1 MNYHA
6 RVRAARGLMA
16 RRGIDAMVLSV
27 GSDLPYFTGY
37 VAMPLERL
45 TMLVLPVA
53 GTAVLIVPKLE
64 APRVVEIPDLF
75 DVRPWGETERPV
87 SIIAGLLKDA
97 YRIAIGDQTWS
108 TFLLQLQEQLPSGM
122 FVQASPL
129 TSELRMRKDSDE
141 IEMLRRAGAAA
152 DRVVARLART
162 RFSGRTERELS
173 RQIAEWL
180 IAEGHETVDF
190 AIVGSGP
197 NGASPHHE
205 ASDRVIEVGD
215 SVVCD
220 FGGSL
225 GGYWSDTTRM
235 FVVDHPPEGFEE
247 PFRVL
252 RLAQAAA
259 VDAVRPGATAAS
271 IDAVARGAIVEA
283 GYGEYFIHRTGH
295 GIGTDVHEHPYIV
308 EGNETVL
315 EPGMTFSIE
324 PGIYLPNRFGMR
336 IEDIVAV
343 TADGVERL
351 NTSPRDLVTVG

>member
-1 MNYHA
+1 MNYHP

-16 RRGIDAMVLSV
+16 RRGIDAMALSV

-37 VAMPLERL
+37 AAMPLERL

-53 GTAVLIVPKLE
+53 GPAVLIVPELE
-64 APRVVEIPDLF
+64 APRVVEIPGLF
-75 DVRPWGETERPV
+75 DVHPWGETERPV
-87 SIIAGLLKDA
+87 SIVAALLKDA
-97 YRIAIGDQTWS
+97 HRIAVGDQTWS

-129 TSELRMRKDSDE
+129 TSELRMHKDSDE

-197 NGASPHHE
+197 NGASPHHD
-205 ASDRVIEVGD
+205 ASDRVIQVGD

-220 FGGSL
+220 FGGSF

-235 FVVDHPPEGFEE
+235 FVVGHPPAGFDE
-247 PFRVL
+247 PFQVL
-252 RLAQAAA
+252 HRAQAAA

-271 IDAVARGAIVEA
+271 IDAVARDAISEA

-295 GIGTDVHEHPYIV
+295 GIGMDVHEHPYIV
-308 EGNETVL
+308 EGNEIVL
-315 EPGMTFSIE
+315 EQGMTFSIE
-324 PGIYLPNRFGMR
+324 PGIYLPDRFGMR

-351 NTSPRDLVTVG
+351 NTSSRDVVTVG